1 MTNLN
6 DITKH
11 LFYSAW
17 VLTIVQIIRVTA
29 VTLIATDFPQM
40 TLIADIAFDCSLTL
54 FGIGLLRLRRTL
66 NLVKNWMITP
76 ILFFISAVLDILNI
90 ILTSTSVGDKWSS
103 EPLVFLN
110 LAVLLST
117 FLALIVGFVFLKFN
131 IDYLKERE
139 FIERKGQYYLPLG
152 FSIHLIP
159 SIIGWYGGYIGVTN
173 VQIWQENLSLFVYL
187 FATFLIILGFLGLS
201 STMKLLQVWSYE
213 QVSKSNVNEEKE
225 DV

>member
-173 VQIWQENLSLFVYL
+173 VQIWQENL
-187 FATFLIILGFLGLS
+187 
-201 STMKLLQVWSYE
+201 
-213 QVSKSNVNEEKE
+213 
-225 DV
+225 